1 MGAPDAPAGP
11 VLRALSGPAA
21 RVALP
26 VLLAL
31 GLALPGGFP
40 GAEISVAIAY
50 GDSLRTEGVGGVAA
64 AAVHVLLATWTSLGL
79 GLFAGVIVA
88 GRGGV
93 RSRVAVL
100 AFAVGL
106 VTLQLAALAW
116 LLLAMP

>member
-1 MGAPDAPAGP
+1 M
-11 VLRALSGPAA
+11 
-21 RVALP
+21 
-26 VLLAL
+26 
-31 GLALPGGFP
+31 
-40 GAEISVAIAY
+40 
-50 GDSLRTEGVGGVAA
+50 
-64 AAVHVLLATWTSLGL
+64 
-79 GLFAGVIVA
+79 IVA